1 MLLLHTLT
9 SSTSPARLGVKSMAY
24 DLENNDGVVA
34 KMGGNMVMG

>member
-9 SSTSPARLGVKSMAY
+9 SSTAARLGDKSMAY